1 MSVADFRRA
10 CRAYAA
16 RFVDQMRVDF
26 KRLGVLGDW
35 DEPYLTMN
43 YGYQAAIVAR
53 PGPVRRAR
61 ARLQGQEAG
70 PLVHALPHR
79 AGRGRGRVRGPHLA
93 VDLRRVPAGA
103 VGRRRSRGA
112 HPGARRPRGLGPDLD
127 DDALDHPV
135 QPGRRLPSRL
145 RLRRLRVRRPGRH
158 PRLRAGRDGR
168 QGHRQAA
175 RRSDRRGEGRGVRS
189 AGVPAPA
196 LRSPVDR
203 RARRL
208 RHARGR
214 HRRRPHRARP
224 RLGRLRDRRPLRPG
238 RLRPGR
244 PGRPLHRR
252 RAAVRRPAGVGRQ
265 PEGRGGAARAR
276 PPLAPRRVRPQLS
289 ALLALPQPGDLPG
302 HVAVV
307 HRHGS
312 RIRGGRRPHPAGAV
326 AGGDPGR
333 AVDAGL
339 GRGAHPQHA
348 RQPAG
353 LVHLAPAVVGRAD
366 PGARLPGVPARAADA
381 GAGRARRQ
389 RLRRPRRRRLVRAA
403 ARRVRARRH
412 RLSVVRRHRLRARDQ
427 HPRRVVRLGL
437 EPRGRARAGTR
448 R

>member
-43 YGYQAAIVAR
+43 YGYQAAIVRALGR
-53 PGPVRRAR
+53 FVEQGLVYKGKKPVHWCTHCRTAL
-61 ARLQGQEAG
+61 AEAE
-70 PLVHALPHR
+70 VEY
-79 AGRGRGRVRGPHLA
+79 RGPHLA

-103 VGRRRSRGA
+103 VGGWRSRGA
-112 HPGARRPRGLGPDLD
+112 HPGARRPRGVGPDLD

-135 QPGRRLPSRL
+135 QPGGRLPSRL
-145 RLRRLRVRRPGRH
+145 RLRRLRVRRAGGH
-158 PRLRAGRDGR
+158 PRLRPGRDGR

-208 RHARGR
+208 RHARSR

-224 RLGRLRDRRPLRPG
+224 RLGRLHDRRPLRPG

-252 RAAVRRPAGVGRQ
+252 RAAVRRPAGLGRQ

-276 PPLAPRRVRPQLS
+276 APLASRRVRPQLS

-312 RIRGGRRPHPAGAV
+312 RIRGGRRPDAAGAG

-333 AVDAGL
+333 AVDPGAGARSASTTCSPTGRTGASRAS
-339 GRGAHPQHA
+339 GRGACRSRPS
-348 RQPAG
+348 
-353 LVHLAPAVVGRAD
+353 
-366 PGARLPGVPARAADA
+366 PARPA
-381 GAGRARRQ
+381 
-389 RLRRPRRRRLVRAA
+389 
-403 ARRVRARRH
+403 
-412 RLSVVRRHRLRARDQ
+412 S
-427 HPRRVVRLGL
+427 
-437 EPRGRARAGTR
+437 TCC
-448 R
+448 